1 MAGNL
6 WGIESVHP
14 CRYLTGKFFQS
25 HFILIF
31 LYTVITEV
39 TVFFYTHKISLL
51 MKIPQGRTYANT
63 LRGLRARG
71 LRPST
76 PKCEM
81 HKGCRG

>member
-1 MAGNL
+1 MFL
-6 WGIESVHP
+6 WAS
-14 CRYLTGKFFQS
+14 S
-25 HFILIF
+25 F
-31 LYTVITEV
+31 LRTTLHAIKRCNSKTTTVRSSKRRARA
-39 TVFFYTHKISLL
+39 VFFYTHKISLL
-51 MKIPQGRTYANT
+51 MKIPEGRTYANT